1 MSAIAARPAGTGA
14 SGPGAAPLLR
24 KLMGHTDLLA
34 ALGVVLIVTML
45 VIPLPAALLDLFITL
60 NISIGL
66 AIVVATLYLNRAL
79 DFASFP
85 SLLLLTTMFRL
96 AINVSVTRLIL
107 TKGDA
112 GDVVAA
118 FGHFVVGGNVVVG
131 LVIFLILI
139 VIQFVVVTNG
149 AGRVAEVGAR
159 FTLDAMPGKQM
170 AIDADL
176 NAGLI
181 TDEEARNR
189 RAEIS
194 READFYG
201 AMDGASKF
209 VKGDAM
215 AAVLI
220 VMINLI
226 GGIVVGV
233 MQMGLPFS
241 EAIQHFSLLTV
252 GDGLAAQIPAL
263 LISVA
268 TGIIVTR
275 AASDTDLGSDIASQI
290 IGQRKAP
297 MVAGAVICAFA
308 LVPGL
313 PKLPFLFIGGGFLAL
328 GWAMRDGGPL
338 AVEDAAIAAAALA
351 DAEGT
356 AVPTP
361 RDAALEALPLDPLEL
376 AIGFGL
382 VPLVDAGAGGTLL
395 SRVSVIRRQI
405 ASDLGMVIP
414 PVRIH
419 DELGLDSHEYVLKV
433 RGMEVAR
440 GRLMAGHQLA
450 MDPGDAVGQLPG
462 GVPTTEP
469 AFGLPATWVNDGQR
483 AEAEALGF
491 TVVDGESVIVTHL
504 TETIRAHA
512 ADLLSRQDVRQLL
525 EQLKESNAAVVE
537 EVVPDVLTLG
547 EIQRVLQALL
557 SEGVSIRD
565 LGAIVEAVGD
575 KARVTRDPSLLA
587 EYARQALGRT
597 ITAPHVDSEQ
607 RLRAIALDPAVE
619 QEVASAIA
627 QTSDGEYLAMDPT
640 RAQALVTAL
649 RTQVEHGVARGTRPV
664 LLCSARVRRHLRR
677 LVEQAIPQLA
687 VCSYNEIAPGISVET
702 IGVVDG

>member
-1 MSAIAARPAGTGA
+1 MNS
-14 SGPGAAPLLR
+14 PLLK
-24 KLMGHTDLLA
+24 KLLGQTDLLA
-34 ALGVVLIVTML
+34 ALGVVLIVVML
-45 VIPLPAALLDLFITL
+45 VIPLPPMLLDFFITL
-60 NISIGL
+60 NISAAI

-107 TKGDA
+107 TTGDA
-112 GDVVAA
+112 GHVIRA
-118 FGHFVVGGNVVVG
+118 FGEFVVGGNVIVG
-131 LVIFLILI
+131 LVIFFILV

-149 AGRVAEVGAR
+149 ASRVAEVGAR

-181 TDEEARNR
+181 TDDEARRR

-194 READFYG
+194 QEADFYG
-201 AMDGASKF
+201 SMDGASKF
-209 VKGDAM
+209 VRGDAI
-215 AAVLI
+215 AAIVIVLI
-220 VMINLI
+220 NLL
-226 GGIVVGV
+226 GGLAVGI
-233 MQMGLPFS
+233 MQMGMPFG
-241 EAIQHFSLLTV
+241 EAIQHFSLLTI

-268 TGIIVTR
+268 TGILVTR
-275 AASDTDLGSDIASQI
+275 AASDRDLGADISDQI
-290 IGQRKAP
+290 LKQRKAP
-297 MVAGAVICAFA
+297 LVAGGAILAFA

-313 PKLPFLFIGGGFLAL
+313 PKIPFIVIGGIFFFIGWRLSKDDRSDA
-328 GWAMRDGGPL
+328 
-338 AVEDAAIAAAALA
+338 EDAAEAARI

-356 AVPTP
+356 AAAQP
-361 RDAALEALPLDPLEL
+361 RDAALEALPIDPLEL

-382 VPLVDAGAGGTLL
+382 VRLVDQQNGGTLL

-405 ASDLGMVIP
+405 ATELGMVIP

-433 RGMEVAR
+433 RGTEVAR
-440 GRLMAGHQLA
+440 GRIMAGHQLA
-450 MDPGDAVGQLPG
+450 MDPGDAVGQLQ

-469 AFGLPATWVNDGQR
+469 AFGLPATWVTDDQR

-512 ADLLSRQDVRQLL
+512 SELLTRQDVRALL
-525 EQLKESNAAVVE
+525 DQLKESNQAVVD
-537 EVVPDVLTLG
+537 EVVPDMLTLG
-547 EIQRVLQALL
+547 EIQRVLQGLL

-565 LGAIVEAVGD
+565 LGTIVEAIGD
-575 KARVTRDPSLLA
+575 KARLTRDPALLA

-597 ITAPHVDSEQ
+597 ITAPYLDGEQ
-607 RLRAIALDPAVE
+607 RLRALALDPAIE
-619 QEVASAIA
+619 QEVAAAIT
-627 QTSDGEYLAMDPT
+627 QTSDGEYLAMDPV
-640 RAQALVTAL
+640 RAQALIGAL
-649 RTQVEHGVARGTRPV
+649 RTQVEHAAARGSRPV
-664 LLCSARVRRHLRR
+664 LLCSARVRRHVRR
-677 LVEQAIPQLA
+677 LVEQALPHLA
-687 VCSYNEIAPGISVET
+687 VCSYNEIAPGITVET
-702 IGVVDG
+702 IGVIEHELAS